1 MHSKWKVWDY
11 IKNNKD
17 GIDQNRS
24 GLYAFHC
31 FDSLI
36 ASLLKGKFPKHLFY
50 EEKLPVFD
58 GKELSL
64 SWFEDNFMTLG
75 LFGNQESYV
84 ISNAENLNVEC
95 KEFLLNNEL
104 LLDNRYLI
112 LFFNKADDLYK
123 KIIKQEHIHA
133 IDIQAP
139 AFWETDKL
147 LDFLSEELKVQLDY
161 EAKNIILNYVDH
173 TPLDLYNLLTK
184 LSVNYGLESVSKLM
198 LEDLLE
204 KNRLDNFE
212 MAKLFGFKKMKE
224 FYGHLIELDPD
235 FENLRSLFY
244 FLQTHMIKI
253 ADPSFIYDKKR
264 QTKYDTQILNQSKL
278 WKPQELKHVLNFLKS
293 IEMKSKIKNAFV
305 KEDIRSAY
313 LRSI

>member
-11 IKNNKD
+11 IKNTKNA
-17 GIDQNRS
+17 IDQTRS
-24 GLYAFHC
+24 GLYAFYS
-31 FDSLI
+31 FDSLV
-36 ASLLKGKFPKHLFY
+36 ASILKGKFPRHLFH
-50 EEKLPVFD
+50 EEKLPVFNA
-58 GKELSL
+58 KELTL
-64 SWFEDNFMTLG
+64 TWFEDNFLTLG

-84 ISNAENLNVEC
+84 ISNAESLSSDC
-95 KEFLLNNEL
+95 KEFLLNSDL
-104 LLDNRYLI
+104 LLENRYLI
-112 LFFNKADDLYK
+112 LFFNKNDDLYK
-123 KIIKQEHIHA
+123 GLIKKEEVNGIE
-133 IDIQAP
+133 IQAP

-147 LDFLSEELKVQLDY
+147 LDFLADELKVQLEY
-161 EAKNIILNYVDH
+161 ESKNIILNYVDH

-184 LSVNYGLESVSKLM
+184 LSVNYGVESVSKIM

-224 FYGHLIELDPD
+224 FYTQLIELDPD
-235 FENLRSLFY
+235 YENLRSLFY

-264 QTKYDTQILNQSKL
+264 QTKYDSQILNQSKL
-278 WKPQELKHVLNFLKS
+278 WKPDELKHVLSFLKS
-293 IEMKSKIKNAFV
+293 IEMKSKIKNPFV
-305 KEDIRSAY
+305 REDLRSAY